1 MSLRDSKGTPESVR
15 RLLDG
20 LSKLPG
26 IGKRS
31 AERIAFF
38 LIKENTGLLVIDC
51 TVTSGTQS
59 AISLAAM
66 MSPLVD
72 LAIFLKMVQ
81 PIGKM
86 HTPSLH

>member
-1 MSLRDSKGTPESVR
+1 MGQKVLIWSLT
-15 RLLDG
+15 
-20 LSKLPG
+20 
-26 IGKRS
+26 IGQS
-31 AERIAFF
+31 

-59 AISLAAM
+59 VISLAAM

-72 LAIFLKMVQ
+72 LAIGLKTVQ